1 MCVDS
6 VLQVDRNVCRSPRCQ
21 VQAGSHQKLPATRY
35 RLYVGSCQK
44 SVVTEWP
51 QCGCYPSHTTQ
62 PSDMLSSQSALEL
75 SGDLPDMSLP
85 FESNHFEKRVMG
97 ICAIRGAVFL
107 VRAHSYAI
115 EEYSEAGVL
124 TGTIAVPDST
134 SWLSGIAASTVHNC
148 LYAAAHQSKP
158 PHRVGLSYATHTVWY
173 VPKWPAGVSVT
184 QLRRYS
190 SAV

>member
-1 MCVDS
+1 
-6 VLQVDRNVCRSPRCQ
+6 
-21 VQAGSHQKLPATRY
+21 
-35 RLYVGSCQK
+35 
-44 SVVTEWP
+44 
-51 QCGCYPSHTTQ
+51 
-62 PSDMLSSQSALEL
+62 
-75 SGDLPDMSLP
+75 
-85 FESNHFEKRVMG
+85 MG
-97 ICAIRGAVFL
+97 IRAISSAVFI

-134 SWLSGIAASTVHNC
+134 SWLFGIAVSTVHNC

-158 PHRVGLSYATHTVWY
+158 PHRVGLSSATHTVWY